1 MPQLHFYVPEAVAK
15 QLRARARAAGLSVS
29 RYLAAIVGGT
39 ATQNWPRRF
48 FDEVV
53 GGWQGKPLRRSSQ
66 RKLERRE
73 AL

>member
-1 MPQLHFYVPEAVAK
+1 MPQLHFYVPEAVAR

-39 ATQNWPRRF
+39 ATQSWPPRF